1 MLDSIVSRYHW
12 TLEYILWGIS
22 WVNLHLMIR
31 DSITFDYRSK
41 DGTATEETVGMDDP
55 ETIKQSLKDIGL

>member
-31 DSITFDYRSK
+31 DSVAFDYRSGN
-41 DGTATEETVGMDDP
+41 DTDSDQTVAMNDP